1 MIGSV
6 ITVLSDFNAQHMH
19 MLQSDVCRLSVCHTL
34 VRYENGWT
42 RHAATNAGWFSHTRV
57 GKLWF

>member
-19 MLQSDVCRLSVCHTL
+19 MLQSDVCRLSVCLSVTRWYGMKMAEPVMQQPTL
-34 VRYENGWT
+34 DGFLT
-42 RHAATNAGWFSHTRV
+42 RG
-57 GKLWF
+57 